1 MKTHVVFESRL
12 HLAEKTVLVAPAA
25 KCYFVNKI
33 RLNISDKALF
43 ISFTEIQIHVSL
55 GQFTISV
62 SVEPILCVRVL
73 QVKRPLLKIQN
84 TRRCPNYCAQQRA
97 KRQIDRWCQGF
108 EISRT
113 NEIIF
118 FCQFSFLHVAFEP
131 SGTTPRFEGEII
143 YTAMHVGTRGIS
155 KFSRRVVCQA
165 YIWWRDF
172 HRRKTFSP
180 KKSP

>member
-1 MKTHVVFESRL
+1 MKTHVVFDL
-12 HLAEKTVLVAPAA
+12 VHLAEKIVLVAPAA
-25 KCYFVNKI
+25 KCYSVNKV

-62 SVEPILCVRVL
+62 SVEPFLCVRVL
-73 QVKRPLLKIQN
+73 QAKRPLLKIQN
-84 TRRCPNYCAQQRA
+84 TRRCPNYCSQQRA
-97 KRQIDRWCQGF
+97 KTTDRLLV
-108 EISRT
+108 SRIR
-113 NEIIF
+113 NFQNKWNHF